1 MLTVDYDRLG
11 VGPGD
16 LVLDL
21 GCGFGRHA
29 FEAARRGASVVALDA
44 GPEEVAQVRGTFA
57 AMIEMGEIAPD
68 HPATAVQGDAL
79 SLPFADGTFDRVIA
93 SEVLE
98 HIPDDSAAMRELAR
112 VLRPGGAMAVTVPRC
127 GPEVVNWALSDEY
140 HDTPGGHVRIYRRST
155 LERRLS
161 SAGLEPTGYHHAHGL
176 HSPYWWLRC
185 LVGPSND
192 SHPAVEAYHKVL
204 VWDIVKAPFLTRT
217 ADRVLSPVI
226 GKSLVLYLHQAGDPR
241 GGPGRLA
248 PHTAARRSWAARPD
262 HTEPGSGGMT
272 TEEIRSATVPEV
284 PGVLTSADV
293 LASGQAI
300 AAIQRHDGQIPWFVG
315 GHCDPWNHVE
325 AAMAL
330 TVCGLVDEAVDAY
343 RWLARQQMPDGSW
356 FNYYQGDTVKDPRLD
371 TNVCAYLAAGAWHH
385 HLVTG
390 DVEFLG
396 ELWPTIQKGIDFI
409 LRFQQPDGSV
419 LWSRDSAGRLE
430 RYALLTGSSSI
441 YHSMRCA
448 VAIAEC
454 LAKDR
459 PDWELAAGRLGHAVA
474 HHPGAFAPKVEFA
487 MDWYYPM
494 LSGALEGDAGRQRI
508 AEGWS
513 TFVMEG
519 FGVRCVS
526 TGDWVTAAE
535 TAECVLTLDA
545 LGMEGPAMDL
555 FTWGQ
560 TLRLEDGSYWTGM
573 VFPDRETFPKDE
585 RTTYTFA
592 AMVLAADALS
602 DTTPAA
608 GLFRGEG
615 LPAALDLAEPHCGD
629 AIEGCTMADPPHRS
643 SRG

>member
-1 MLTVDYDRLG
+1 M
-11 VGPGD
+11 
-16 LVLDL
+16 
-21 GCGFGRHA
+21 
-29 FEAARRGASVVALDA
+29 ALDA
-44 GPEEVAQVRGTFA
+44 GAEEVAQVRGTFA
-57 AMIEMGEIAPD
+57 AMIEMGEIAPA

-98 HIPDDSAAMRELAR
+98 HIPDDTAAMRELAR

-127 GPEVVNWALSDEY
+127 VPEAINWALSDEY

-161 SAGLEPTGYHHAHGL
+161 SVGLEPTGYHHAHGL

-192 SHPAVEAYHKVL
+192 THPAVEAYHKVL
-204 VWDIVKAPFLTRT
+204 VWDIVKAPFVTRT

-226 GKSLVLYLHQAGDPR
+226 GKSLVLYLTKPVASVADLPDSRPDTAPR
-241 GGPGRLA
+241 C
-248 PHTAARRSWAARPD
+248 ARATRAD
-262 HTEPGSGGMT
+262 HTEPGSCGMT
-272 TEEIRSATVPEV
+272 TEEIRSATLPEV
-284 PGVLTSADV
+284 PGILTSCGRARHGPRHRGGAAPRRADPV
-293 LASGQAI
+293 VRGRPL
-300 AAIQRHDGQIPWFVG
+300 RPVEPRRG
-315 GHCDPWNHVE
+315 GHGADRVRP
-325 AAMAL
+325 
-330 TVCGLVDEAVDAY
+330 G
-343 RWLARQQMPDGSW
+343 RRGRR
-356 FNYYQGDTVKDPRLD
+356 RLP
-371 TNVCAYLAAGAWHH
+371 VAGAPPAPRRQ
-385 HLVTG
+385 LVQLLPGRRGQGPPARHERLRLPGGRRLAPPPDHRRRGVPRRALADDSRRGSTS
-390 DVEFLG
+390 FCARSS
-396 ELWPTIQKGIDFI
+396 PTA
-409 LRFQQPDGSV
+409 RCC
-419 LWSRDSAGRLE
+419 GRSTRPAAPE

-494 LSGALEGDAGRQRI
+494 LSGALEGEAGAPPHCRGMVDLRHGGPRR
-508 AEGWS
+508 ALRLHGRL
-513 TFVMEG
+513 G
-519 FGVRCVS
+519 DGGRDGGVRADARRPRHGRPGPGPVRGGAEPAPARRLLLDRHGLPRARRPSPS
-526 TGDWVTAAE
+526 TS
-535 TAECVLTLDA
+535 
-545 LGMEGPAMDL
+545 GP
-555 FTWGQ
+555 
-560 TLRLEDGSYWTGM
+560 
-573 VFPDRETFPKDE
+573 
-585 RTTYTFA
+585 RTPSR

-602 DTTPAA
+602 NTSPAA

-629 AIEGCTMADPPHRS
+629 AIEGCTVADPPRRF